1 MLHRAVT
8 GRKEGEEKSLLRLI
22 LRWFYYEE
30 DKGQKIRRLLSC
42 ITGVWVVSFF
52 LSFFFSRF
60 DSFLFVHLRRM
71 MPFQRSLLSVVIF
84 WSSLPT
90 LLLINDTYA
99 CVPDSLLW
107 FFSFLLLFWSRCRSG
122 LLCHELFCV
131 FEFARLF

>member
-52 LSFFFSRF
+52 LSFFFFRF
-60 DSFLFVHLRRM
+60 AFPLFGRGEMIQAGLRLT
-71 MPFQRSLLSVVIF
+71 S
-84 WSSLPT
+84 
-90 LLLINDTYA
+90 NNNN
-99 CVPDSLLW
+99 
-107 FFSFLLLFWSRCRSG
+107 
-122 LLCHELFCV
+122 
-131 FEFARLF
+131 

>member
-52 LSFFFSRF
+52 LSFFFFLDLIRF
-60 DSFLFVHLRRM
+60 FLC
-71 MPFQRSLLSVVIF
+71 I
-84 WSSLPT
+84 
-90 LLLINDTYA
+90 YA
-99 CVPDSLLW
+99 V
-107 FFSFLLLFWSRCRSG
+107 
-122 LLCHELFCV
+122 
-131 FEFARLF
+131 